1 LEADLRK
8 MGYGFVHV
16 DGMWQ
21 ECRKP
26 DTEYKDC
33 PDDMKVP
40 TEEKSLFI
48 PNISKEDVQK
58 LGNKYQQ
65 DSVLFADAETRAK
78 GEATFIDSKSGESFN
93 IGKFSPGKI
102 AQGYSKMKG
111 GKVFT
116 FEPKKVD
123 APKISNSKLTANL
136 PTDIANKTV
145 RNPKTGKNIKVTSA
159 LKYDTKSPVHKAAT
173 SLVAMMSKNK

>member
-1 LEADLRK
+1 
-8 MGYGFVHV
+8 
-16 DGMWQ
+16 
-21 ECRKP
+21 
-26 DTEYKDC
+26 
-33 PDDMKVP
+33 MKVP

-116 FEPKKVD
+116 FEPKKAD
-123 APKISNSKLTANL
+123 EPADTPKASNTKLIANL
-136 PTDIANKTV
+136 PKDIANKMV
-145 RNPKTGKNIKVTSA
+145 KNPKTGRSIKVTSA
-159 LKYDTKSPVHKAAT
+159 LKYDTNSPVHKAAA
-173 SLVAMMSKNK
+173 SLVKMLKK

>member
-1 LEADLRK
+1 
-8 MGYGFVHV
+8 
-16 DGMWQ
+16 
-21 ECRKP
+21 
-26 DTEYKDC
+26 
-33 PDDMKVP
+33 
-40 TEEKSLFI
+40 
-48 PNISKEDVQK
+48 
-58 LGNKYQQ
+58 
-65 DSVLFADAETRAK
+65 
-78 GEATFIDSKSGESFN
+78 
-93 IGKFSPGKI
+93 
-102 AQGYSKMKG
+102 MKG